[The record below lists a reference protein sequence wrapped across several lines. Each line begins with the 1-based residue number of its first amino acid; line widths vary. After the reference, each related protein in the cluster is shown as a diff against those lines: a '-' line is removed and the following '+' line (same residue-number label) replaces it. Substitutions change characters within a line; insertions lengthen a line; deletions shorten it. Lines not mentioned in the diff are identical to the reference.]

1 MNTRIKE
8 LRKGALKMTQTDF
21 GARIGVTGSSITN
34 YESGTRVPGDAI
46 ILSICREFS
55 VSEAWLRYGTGEMF
69 VSRSKNEE
77 IAMLVNDIM
86 SDQDDSFR
94 KRFIAALADLG
105 PEEWQAIEDFAWKL
119 VGGKPEK

>member
-1 MNTRIKE
+1 MNTRIKD
-8 LRKGALKMTQTDF
+8 LRKSLKLTQTDF
-21 GARIGVTGSSITN
+21 GARIGIKGNTVTGW
-34 YESGTRVPGDAI
+34 ESGTRAPSDAV

-119 VGGKPEK
+119 VGGRPE

>member
-8 LRKGALKMTQTDF
+8 LRKALKLNQTEF
-21 GARIGVTGSSITN
+21 GGRIGVKQGTVTGW
-34 YESGTRVPGDAI
+34 ESGTRAPGDAV

-119 VGGKPEK
+119 VGGRPD